1 MKNKTTKQ
9 MLQFIGENE
18 SVTFDQIRFKFYEKD
33 SQWYLSLNDLLFSGK
48 VRRIATDLYRLAD

>member
-9 MLQFIGENE
+9 MFNFIDENE
-18 SVTFDQIRFKFYEKD
+18 SVTFDQIKFKFYEKD

-48 VRRIATDLYRLAD
+48 VRRIARDLYSLAN